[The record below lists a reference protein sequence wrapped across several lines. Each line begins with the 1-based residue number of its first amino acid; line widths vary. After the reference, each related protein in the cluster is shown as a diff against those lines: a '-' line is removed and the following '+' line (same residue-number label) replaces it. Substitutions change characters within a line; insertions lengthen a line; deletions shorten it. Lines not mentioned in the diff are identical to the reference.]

1 MPLPY
6 FTLVHLVLQVRH
18 ELCMSCLAQGACIQT
33 RSVSG
38 GFPSSDVLITP
49 GYVHIKVAT
58 YSDERAFL
66 VH

>member
-1 MPLPY
+1 MLLPY

-38 GFPSSDVLITP
+38 GFHLSDVLITP
-49 GYVHIKVAT
+49 EYGSY
-58 YSDERAFL
+58 
-66 VH
+66 